1 MQQPD
6 TEIDLDALTDA
17 IVASIAAQF
26 PEFVSVDA
34 YREAETN
41 LQTPACLIELDD
53 LEPQPDIGTE
63 QLAVMARFSGRVV
76 LGMRDPDVRRATPKF
91 AAALALHINRQRWAQ
106 PVAPAEVIGIQR
118 DDFDP
123 RLDQF
128 EVWVVEWQQVIHLG
142 ASVWGGAGDLPTQL
156 LGAWHPEIGP
166 DHEGSYE
173 EITVVTV

>member
-1 MQQPD
+1 MPQPD

-17 IVASIAAQF
+17 IVTSIAARF

-34 YREAETN
+34 YREAETD

-76 LGMRDPDVRRATPKF
+76 LGMRDPDIRRATPKL
-91 AAALALHINRQRWAQ
+91 AAALALHINRQRWGQ
-106 PVAPAEVIGIQR
+106 PVAPAEVTGIQR

-128 EVWVVEWQQVIHLG
+128 EAWVVEWQQVIHLG
-142 ASVWGGAGDLPTQL
+142 ASVWGGEGDLPAAVL
-156 LGAWHPEIGP
+156 VSWSPNVGP
-166 DHEGSYE
+166 DHDGDYADVAGALS
-173 EITVVTV
+173 